1 MHKTA
6 KFHVKMIMRSRVM
19 KVYTKSLKN
28 APEQHNKVIKA
39 SLMLALNLNANL
51 ITLMSIKPLTTAHFV
66 VKMTT
71 H

>member
-1 MHKTA
+1 
-6 KFHVKMIMRSRVM
+6 M

-39 SLMLALNLNANL
+39 SLMLALNLNAHS
-51 ITLMSIKPLTTAHFV
+51 ITLMFIKPLTSAHFV
-66 VKMTT
+66 MKMNT

>member
-1 MHKTA
+1 
-6 KFHVKMIMRSRVM
+6 M

-66 VKMTT
+66 MKMTT

>member
-1 MHKTA
+1 MKTIMHSK
-6 KFHVKMIMRSRVM
+6 VM

-28 APEQHNKVIKA
+28 APEQHNKVIKV

-51 ITLMSIKPLTTAHFV
+51 ITPMSIKPLTTAHFV
-66 VKMTT
+66 MKMTN